1 MEISKCSN
9 IRTPSCLRVSYHH
22 LPEQHCFKITGQL
35 IASCWLYLPIFYKS
49 NYKGTKK
56 GGKCMFKKLATLM
69 TFEGTC
75 FCPIIPSNIQMFLNI
90 DMHVDVFL
98 V

>member
-1 MEISKCSN
+1 
-9 IRTPSCLRVSYHH
+9 
-22 LPEQHCFKITGQL
+22 
-35 IASCWLYLPIFYKS
+35 
-49 NYKGTKK
+49 
-56 GGKCMFKKLATLM
+56 MFKKLATLM

-75 FCPIIPSNIQMFLNI
+75 FYPTIPSNIQMFLNI

>member
-1 MEISKCSN
+1 
-9 IRTPSCLRVSYHH
+9 
-22 LPEQHCFKITGQL
+22 
-35 IASCWLYLPIFYKS
+35 
-49 NYKGTKK
+49 
-56 GGKCMFKKLATLM
+56 MFKKLATLM